1 MMKILQF
8 RLLNK
13 PWLVLHFS
21 KSKSFITEDVF
32 FNNSG
37 FSLHLRASFYL
48 RLKLFLKFHDI
59 LTLLFKQLIFYRPLL
74 LGLITVLCYGLFI
87 LLFEIKNLW
96 FLRLEFDSILCLMH
110 IVLILIGTNL
120 VLIVHATILV
130 QSFDLS
136 TQTWIQKA
144 ISHINYVG
152 C

>member
-1 MMKILQF
+1 
-8 RLLNK
+8 
-13 PWLVLHFS
+13 
-21 KSKSFITEDVF
+21 
-32 FNNSG
+32 
-37 FSLHLRASFYL
+37 
-48 RLKLFLKFHDI
+48 
-59 LTLLFKQLIFYRPLL
+59 
-74 LGLITVLCYGLFI
+74 
-87 LLFEIKNLW
+87 
-96 FLRLEFDSILCLMH
+96 MH